1 MQTPQGKAASGFRVF
16 GLLAAITLGVV
27 LVLALT
33 SAGWP
38 GSSREAASGPGG
50 TIAAGGAA
58 VYLISPA
65 TGASRRVPTPAPA
78 IRADLSADGRRIAV
92 AGLSALWVMNRD
104 GSRPQRIL
112 RAAAADVAWSPGG
125 SRLAIV
131 RNEALLTISADG
143 SDSKKVT
150 GRAETPHWYPGGKWI
165 VFVRNPELSSRNGA
179 ISAIRPDGGGL
190 RRIVPE
196 GQLVR
201 PTHLAGRLEACL
213 LSERVTGD
221 LRSAAQ
227 RRRASA
233 PRSQRIA
240 TRVVAGRPLHRFH
253 TGRELR
259 RSWRVSKP
267 RLRDARLRWHRASV
281 WAGPDRPP
289 PLLLE
294 PVNVAWAGRLS
305 VDLLLTRKAAGEVEF
320 GRSPLQSGLPSPSVS
335 GDLGILGVMPGF
347 GSSRR
352 SGSSAALRLG
362 FSRV

>member
-1 MQTPQGKAASGFRVF
+1 VNIQAPRGKAASGLRVL

-38 GSSREAASGPGG
+38 GSSRKAASGPRG

-65 TGASRRVPTPAPA
+65 TGVSRRVPTPAPA
-78 IRADLSADGRRIAV
+78 TRADLSEDGRRIAV

-131 RNEALLTISADG
+131 RNGALLTISADG

-190 RRIVPE
+190 RRIVPKGSWYGPRISPDGSKVAFYRNGLPGIFVAPLSGGE
-196 GQLVR
+196 PRLLVR
-201 PTHLAGRLEACL
+201 NGSQPVWSPGGRYIAFTRDVNCGGHGACR
-213 LSERVTGD
+213 SRVYVMP
-221 LRSAAQ
+221 
-227 RRRASA
+227 ASGGTA
-233 PRSQRIA
+233 
-240 TRVVAGRPLHRFH
+240 RPH
-253 TGRELR
+253 
-259 RSWRVSKP
+259 
-267 RLRDARLRWHRASV
+267 
-281 WAGPDRPP
+281 GPV
-289 PLLLE
+289 LT
-294 PVNVAWAGRLS
+294 
-305 VDLLLTRKAAGEVEF
+305 DLLLF
-320 GRSPLQSGLPSPSVS
+320 SW
-335 GDLGILGVMPGF
+335 
-347 GSSRR
+347 SR
-352 SGSSAALRLG
+352 
-362 FSRV
+362 